1 MALLISFSIANSEVF
16 KFRYILVYIFGKVVD
31 SSFLSKFLSM
41 RSLSSLQNNIINK
54 FPQQNILI
62 FTKSND

>member
-16 KFRYILVYIFGKVVD
+16 KFRYIPVYIFGKVVD